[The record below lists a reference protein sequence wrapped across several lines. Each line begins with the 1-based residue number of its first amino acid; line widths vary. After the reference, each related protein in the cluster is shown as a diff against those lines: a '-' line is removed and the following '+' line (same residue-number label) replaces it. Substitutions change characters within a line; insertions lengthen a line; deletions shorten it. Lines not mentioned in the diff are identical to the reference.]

1 MAELSWV
8 VVAIYVVFM
17 AIVPRRSG
25 LISAST
31 IFMTTNLVMALGTLP
46 MLDVGREADRVHA
59 AVICV
64 SLAAV
69 AALLVAAST
78 LFGGRFAAAPLR
90 QQTRAYPAT
99 RTLWILIGVSFAIC
113 IAYYGALGYNVLFLG
128 VFAYATGTP
137 LDITALRLDS
147 YSGPQY
153 LFPGYVNQF
162 RNVLLPALS
171 LVTIVALFR
180 SRSRLRWWVS
190 TGLILAN
197 VVFMLGTGQR
207 GAFVTFMLVTV
218 TFIAFVSPRA
228 FWRWMPLVVAA
239 ALPLFL
245 LATFALGRAQT
256 ELDSASGPLE
266 QLWVLFGQLAFR
278 ILGSNQE
285 ASVAGFRYI
294 YDLPTQWGGEWLQAA
309 IGLLPGLTGSD
320 ISNQIHAELYGSDR
334 GTAPLSVWGSTF
346 YNFGFGG
353 VVVVSILLALA
364 LHAIDRVRLSA
375 AHRNSLEVV
384 GAAGIAV
391 VVGTWVASDPTYLLN
406 VGAAVFA
413 GLWFW
418 GRRTS
423 STTSLTMPL
432 LHWGEPSSLGG
443 ASPLVAI
450 TARVRGRARRL
461 ATRHRST
468 EPTESHSS
476 PRT

>member
-8 VVAIYVVFM
+8 VVAIYVVFL

-46 MLDVGREADRVHA
+46 MLDPTIEADRVHA
-59 AVICV
+59 AVSCV

-69 AALLVAAST
+69 AAMLIAAST
-78 LFGGRFAAAPLR
+78 LFGGRFAAAPFR
-90 QQTRAYPAT
+90 QQTRAYPTT
-99 RTLWILIGVSFAIC
+99 RTLWILIGASVLIC
-113 IAYYGALGYNVLFLG
+113 TAYYWALGYNVLFLG

-137 LDITALRLDS
+137 LDITSLRLES
-147 YSGPQY
+147 YSGSQY

-190 TGLILAN
+190 VGLVLAN
-197 VVFMLGTGQR
+197 LVFMLGTGQR

-245 LATFALGRAQT
+245 LATFALGRAKTQ
-256 ELDSASGPLE
+256 LDSASSPLE
-266 QLWVLFGQLAFR
+266 QLWVLLGQLAFR
-278 ILGSNQE
+278 VFGSNQE

-294 YDLPTQWGGEWLQAA
+294 YELPTQWGGEWWQAA

-353 VVVVSILLALA
+353 VVVMAILLALA
-364 LHAIDRVRLSA
+364 VHTIDRVRLSA

-384 GAAGIAV
+384 GAAGVAV
-391 VVGTWVASDPTYLLN
+391 VVGTWVAGDPTYLLN

-413 GLWFW
+413 VLWYW
-418 GRRTS
+418 GRRTGRTMS
-423 STTSLTMPL
+423 QTMPV
-432 LHWGEPSSLGG
+432 LHWGKPPASDG
-443 ASPLVAI
+443 AGRLAGI
-450 TARVRGRARRL
+450 TARVRARSRRR
-461 ATRHRST
+461 ATRPRST
-468 EPTESHSS
+468 ESTESHSS
-476 PRT
+476 QRT